1 MQRITLLVP
10 LALGVPP
17 EFAERAV
24 VVRYTTVA
32 DIQAAMASGTG
43 PVVLLSD
50 GLSDSNVTTAA
61 DAVRAAAMTVI
72 EVRSERW
79 DGASY
84 SELSAACRG
93 VISGFGADGILAA
106 LALLEREAA
115 PVP

>member
-1 MQRITLLVP
+1 MQRIMLLVP

-17 EFAERAV
+17 GAAERAV

-32 DIQAAMASGTG
+32 DIQAALASGAG
-43 PVVLLSD
+43 PVILRSD
-50 GLSDSNVTTAA
+50 GLDDSSVTAA
-61 DAVRAAAMTVI
+61 AHAVRAAAMTVI